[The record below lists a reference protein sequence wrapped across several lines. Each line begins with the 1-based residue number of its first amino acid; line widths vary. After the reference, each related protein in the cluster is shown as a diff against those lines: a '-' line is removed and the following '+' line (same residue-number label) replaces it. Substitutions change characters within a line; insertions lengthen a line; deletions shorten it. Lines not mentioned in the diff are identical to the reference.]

1 MAEGTPTTEVRTR
14 LTAETADFQRGMER
28 ASKATQAFTAQ
39 ASRLQSVL
47 NTTAV
52 VTAGVT
58 TALVAFGFKAFNAA
72 ARVDELDIAIN
83 AVGKSTGLGYQAIQ
97 DTALAIKGM
106 GIEMEVAQK
115 SALKFAQ
122 NNLKLEYASQL
133 ARAAQDLAVISGQN
147 STDTYNMLTHAVITG
162 RSEVLKTVGIQK
174 SAGQM
179 YATYAASIGKTTKQL
194 TYQEKQQAVAT
205 GALAEAAKVAGTYE
219 AAMTTPGKVLRSFS
233 RLQNEIMV
241 SMGGALLKGFGPTI
255 YSAYEM
261 TKSISKATEKSEKF
275 QNIIKAVGLVL
286 ARIASPFKKLFDKV
300 KTYIDTMLYA
310 ETATNAFGER
320 VKPAVTTVENL
331 ATKIDFLLPPLAGL
345 AAGLGALGG
354 AAVTKSIPGLGFLS
368 NVLKPLPFAILGVVL
383 TSTQMRAAF
392 GRLFTALKPL
402 VEPLKNVA
410 KILSGAMAVAVAA
423 VAKVISG
430 LATGIEKI
438 TNFFRENERVARIV
452 IAVLGVLTAT
462 YIAYRVAL
470 LAQIAV
476 SKIALWWTNAQAAAQ
491 QRLNA
496 IMAMNPIYKVIIL
509 LVGLVTAIVIA
520 YRANEDFAEVVR
532 NVFNFVARTVGTVI
546 GFFLRALG
554 NLMIAFGSLM
564 DTNTAFG
571 HIVANVFQFVFHTVL
586 TVVKWILQAYKY
598 FIDGFIRLMETSI
611 TFRDTIQDVFNAII
625 RIIALIITAIVAQFA
640 NLLKG
645 IATIIY
651 GFGKMRE
658 WIVGVWQNVSGAI
671 SRFVGTIVGYFSEL
685 SDSIGRVITDIRTR
699 VSDWIGSLAKA
710 AAKLPDRLGGS
721 ALSGFF
727 TQLQVDIRG
736 ASDSV
741 KTLNEN
747 ASRATLDKLARDAAD
762 TADNMDFLSSM
773 AKGVIEFSKSWG
785 NYKGGVAGA
794 ISQVANLMLDL
805 NEKVVQFTSKDL
817 GKKIADGLLTGAKV
831 ISPILGTL
839 IDGIN
844 KIDQIK
850 VGDFIT
856 NTLGTVATKA
866 GEGMLDVAKGI
877 ENFVQGDVFT
887 KVADGMAKAI
897 EKLKETLGFGDVL
910 AEERKKAEEALKKGG
925 NAEDAAAEMAAQAD
939 AMKSIREAM
948 KNGIDG
954 IRNVIQDLRDASIE
968 FAKSLKETI
977 VSFAGLKSIEL
988 PDGFIPKAQSLI
1000 ENMRMRLDKSVKFA
1014 SQIESLQGLGLNTQ
1028 SLRDIIEMGPV
1039 KGAQIAASIL
1049 GVGNFAEQSAIV
1061 KQMNEL
1067 NRAIAITGATIGEY
1081 GASAVFNQP
1090 IADATQTLAAIE
1102 AANLGVRNATAGSSN
1117 VVVSQG
1123 AVQIVVDASNTK
1135 TAEEM
1140 SEVVVRE
1147 IERVFGTLAKEL
1159 AAR

>member
-28 ASKATQAFTAQ
+28 ASRATQQFQSQASLLRSTLNTASIATAAFT
-39 ASRLQSVL
+39 
-47 NTTAV
+47 TA
-52 VTAGVT
+52 AI
-58 TALVAFGFKAFNAA
+58 AFGFKAFNAA

-106 GIEMEVAQK
+106 GIEMDIAQK

-162 RSEVLKTVGIQK
+162 RSEVLKSVGIQK

-179 YATYAASIGKTTKQL
+179 YADFAKTIGKTAKQL
-194 TYQEKQQAVAT
+194 TYMEKQEAVAT

-219 AAMTTPGKVLRSFS
+219 AAMTTPGKVLRSFA

-241 SMGGALLKGFGPTI
+241 AMGGALLKGFGPAI

-261 TKSISKATEKSEKF
+261 TKSFAKAVEKSQKL

-286 ARIASPFKKLFDKV
+286 GRITAPFKKVFDNIKN
-300 KTYIDTMLYA
+300 YIDTMLFA
-310 ETATNAFGER
+310 EKTTGTFGE
-320 VKPAVTTVENL
+320 KIKIIQTPIETL
-331 ATKIDFLLPPLAGL
+331 ASKIEFLLPPLAGL
-345 AAGLGALGG
+345 AAGLSALGG
-354 AAVTKSIPGLGFLS
+354 AAVVKSIPGLGFLS

-402 VEPLKNVA
+402 LEPLKNVA

-423 VAKVISG
+423 VAKIISG

-438 TNFFRENERVARIV
+438 TKFFRENERVARIV

-462 YIAYRVAL
+462 YIAYRAAL

-476 SKIALWWTNAQAAAQ
+476 SKIALWWTDAQAAANKK
-491 QRLNA
+491 LNA
-496 IMAMNPIYKVIIL
+496 ILAMNPIYKVIIL

-532 NVFNFVARTVGTVI
+532 NVFNFVAKTVGTVI
-546 GFFLRALG
+546 AFWLRAFG
-554 NLMIAFGSLM
+554 NLLLAFGSLI
-564 DTNTAFG
+564 DVNTAFG
-571 HIVANVFQFVFHTVL
+571 HIVSNVFQFIFHAIITATKWVL
-586 TVVKWILQAYKY
+586 QIFQDLV
-598 FIDGFIRLMETSI
+598 DGFIHLMT
-611 TFRDTIQDVFNAII
+611 TNVRFRDIVQDVFNAII
-625 RIIALIITAIVAQFA
+625 RIIALIITAIVVQFA
-640 NLLKG
+640 TLLKA
-645 IATIIY
+645 IATVIFA
-651 GFGKMRE
+651 FGKMRE
-658 WIVGVWQNVSGAI
+658 WIVAVWRTVSDAI
-671 SRFVGTIVGYFSEL
+671 SRFVGTITGYFSEL
-685 SDSIGRVITDIRTR
+685 SENIGKVITDIRAR
-699 VSDWIGSLAKA
+699 VASWVGSLAKA
-710 AAKLPDRLGGS
+710 AAKLPSFLGGS
-721 ALSGFF
+721 ELSSFF

-736 ASDSV
+736 AADSV

-747 ASRATLDKLARDAAD
+747 ASRATLDKLAKDAAN
-762 TADNMDFLSSM
+762 TADSMDFLSDVS
-773 AKGVIEFSKSWG
+773 KGMIDWAKSWG
-785 NYKGGVAGA
+785 NYKTGISGA
-794 ISQVANLMLDL
+794 ISQVANMMLNL
-805 NEKVVQFTSKDL
+805 NEKVIQFTSKDL
-817 GKKIADGLLTGAKV
+817 GKNISEGLLKGAQV
-831 ISPILGTL
+831 ISPILKTM
-839 IDGIN
+839 IDGLN
-844 KIDQIK
+844 RLDKLN
-850 VGDFIT
+850 VGEFIT
-856 NTLGTVATKA
+856 NVLSKGAIAA
-866 GEGMLDVAKGI
+866 GNGMLNIAKGI
-877 ENFVQGDVFT
+877 ENFIEGDVFT

-897 EKLKETLGFGDVL
+897 EKLKESLGFGDVL
-910 AEERKKAEEALKKGG
+910 AEERKKAEEALKKGDG
-925 NAEDAAAEMAAQAD
+925 TSDAAAQIAAQAD

-1067 NRAIAITGATIGEY
+1067 NRAIALTGATIGEY

-1090 IADATQTLAAIE
+1090 IADATKTLAAIE